1 MERGMKSEQRTDPPL
16 KNENGYELEPTETTA
31 RADVLCRGNSHSQNP
46 PFAETSF
53 RVVVS
58 FFARPRVAR
67 GLATLG

>member
-46 PFAETSF
+46 PFAETS
-53 RVVVS
+53 
-58 FFARPRVAR
+58 
-67 GLATLG
+67 